1 MDLNSNRV
9 NKLIFI
15 ILLFLA
21 FTSCEKE
28 VQWTFEPTDKH
39 IIVDGLL
46 TNVKKSHLIRI
57 TNSVTELNEVPKPVS
72 GAFVTIYNG
81 DTVQILTEFPENSGI
96 YKTDS
101 NYRAVLNKVYSL
113 QILFEGKRYTSIAR
127 MVPVTPF
134 NKLSYTYNS
143 NNNMYYIDSV
153 AKNFSSKESAM
164 YEIIIDWSHLPDY
177 TDLPFTEKRAVLY
190 YYTLKTID
198 VSQVFA
204 PEKETVYFPL
214 GSRILERKFSLAP
227 QHAQFVRSLLS
238 ETEWRGGF
246 FDVTQANVR
255 TNISNGGLG
264 FFGVSTVIRD
274 TLTVR

>member
-1 MDLNSNRV
+1 MS
-9 NKLIFI
+9 KLSFI

-21 FTSCEKE
+21 FISCEKE

-46 TNVKKSHLIRI
+46 TNLKKSHLIRI
-57 TNSVTELNEVPKPVS
+57 TNSVTELNEAPEPVS

-101 NYRAVLNKVYSL
+101 NYRAVLNKIYRL
-113 QILFEGKRYTSIAR
+113 QILYAGKMYASIAR
-127 MVPVTPF
+127 MIPVTPF
-134 NKLSYTYNS
+134 NKLSYAYNS
-143 NNNMYYIDSV
+143 NNGLYYIDSV
-153 AKNFSSKESAM
+153 AKSFSSKESAM
-164 YEIIIDWSHLPDY
+164 YEIIIDWSHLPEY
-177 TDLPFTEKRAVLY
+177 ANLPFMEKRAVLY

-214 GSRILERKFSLAP
+214 GSKILERKFSLAP
-227 QHAQFVRSLLS
+227 QHAEFVRSLLS
-238 ETEWRGGF
+238 EIEWRGGF

-255 TNISNGGLG
+255 TNITNGALG
-264 FFGVSTVIRD
+264 FFGVSTLIRD